1 MVYLHTAAAWV
12 QAVPQQVRMHAAVVA
27 GPASTGSGVRPRVR
41 RRRSRRQWDWRTADN
56 IMRESATFGYIIQHS
71 ETNSVITSPVSL
83 V

>member
-12 QAVPQQVRMHAAVVA
+12 QAVPQQPRMHAAVVA

-56 IMRESATFGYIIQHS
+56 IVMARGVCNIWLYYSAFKAWNNGK
-71 ETNSVITSPVSL
+71 EVPR
-83 V
+83 